1 MIRRLFSVV
10 LAMTFLG
17 ACTSLDS
24 ALNSLDLGALSPGM
38 TGDSLPDALT
48 DSAVEAELPD
58 EEAEMPVTA
67 TAAAEPPVPR
77 RKPADATIVARR
89 EFHPDLLVGLDF
101 NATKALLGDPA
112 LQLEEPPAK
121 IWAYNGG
128 SCMLNVFFYPS
139 VGDSVFRVLTY
150 EVRDGDIEQGVTA
163 TDLSTVTKISDKDSP
178 VVRRCFADLLQS
190 RDVPDAG

>member
-1 MIRRLFSVV
+1 MIRRLGSVV
-10 LAMTFLG
+10 LATTFLV
-17 ACTSLDS
+17 ACTPLDS
-24 ALNSLDLGALSPGM
+24 AFKSLNLGGLSPG

-48 DSAVEAELPD
+48 DSAVQAQPPEGQTDTPA
-58 EEAEMPVTA
+58 AVA
-67 TAAAEPPVPR
+67 TAKPPVPR
-77 RKPADATIVARR
+77 RKPSDVTMVARR
-89 EFHPDLLVGLDF
+89 EFHPDLLVGMDF

-150 EVRDGDIEQGVTA
+150 EVRGGEVKPGATPADLPTA
-163 TDLSTVTKISDKDSP
+163 AKISDKNSP
-178 VVRRCFADLLQS
+178 VVRNCFADLLQG
-190 RDVPDAG
+190 REVPDAG

>member
-1 MIRRLFSVV
+1 MIRRLGSVV
-10 LAMTFLG
+10 LATTLLA

-24 ALNSLDLGALSPGM
+24 ALNSLDLGVLSPGT

-48 DSAVEAELPD
+48 DSAVQTELP
-58 EEAEMPVTA
+58 EGQTETA
-67 TAAAEPPVPR
+67 ATGAAAEPPVPR
-77 RKPADATIVARR
+77 RKPSNVTIIARR
-89 EFHPDLLVGLDF
+89 EFHPELLVGLDF
-101 NATKALLGDPA
+101 NATKALLGDPV

-150 EVRDGDIEQGVTA
+150 EVRGGDLEEGTA
-163 TDLSTVTKISDKDSP
+163 TTDLSTATKISDKDSP
-178 VVRRCFADLLQS
+178 VVRRCFADLLQG

>member
-1 MIRRLFSVV
+1 MIRRLGSVV
-10 LAMTFLG
+10 LATTLLA

-24 ALNSLDLGALSPGM
+24 ALKSLDLGVLSPGT

-48 DSAVEAELPD
+48 DSAVQVDLP
-58 EEAEMPVTA
+58 EGGQTA
-67 TAAAEPPVPR
+67 ATVAGAAAEPPVPR
-77 RKPADATIVARR
+77 RKPSDVTIVARR
-89 EFHPDLLVGLDF
+89 EFHPELLVGLDF
-101 NATKALLGDPA
+101 DATKALLGDPMR
-112 LQLEEPPAK
+112 QLEEPPAK

-150 EVRDGDIEQGVTA
+150 EVRDGDVKEGTA
-163 TDLSTVTKISDKDSP
+163 TADLSAATKISDKDSP
-178 VVRRCFADLLQS
+178 VVRRCFADLLQG

>member
-1 MIRRLFSVV
+1 MIRRLGGVV
-10 LAMTFLG
+10 LAATVLS

-24 ALNSLDLGALSPGM
+24 ALDSIDLGVLSPG
-38 TGDSLPDALT
+38 TRGDSLPDALT
-48 DSAVEAELPD
+48 DAAVQADLPD
-58 EEAEMPVTA
+58 VHPQAPA
-67 TAAAEPPVPR
+67 TLADAGPPVPR
-77 RKPADATIVARR
+77 RKPLNATIVARR

-150 EVRDGDIEQGVTA
+150 EVRGGDIKQGAAA
-163 TDLSTVTKISDKDSP
+163 TDLSAATKISDKDSP
-178 VVRRCFADLLQS
+178 VVRRCFVDLLEG